1 MGVLYLLSL
10 LAGITCMLLLD
21 HRFRLFFWR
30 DAAAAAIVTAVG
42 VLFLLAWD
50 LAGIGLGIFLR
61 GQGTIATGLLIA
73 PELPIEEPVFLLF
86 LVLCTMVL
94 YTGARRLIDRR
105 VARHGGPGGTTG
117 GIGGTSGKSGTAPAT
132 KARENV

>member
-1 MGVLYLLSL
+1 MGVLYLVSL
-10 LAGITCMLLLD
+10 LLGITCMLLLD

-30 DAAAAAIVTAVG
+30 DATAAAIVTAVG

-61 GQGTIATGLLIA
+61 GEGTIATGLLIA

-94 YTGARRLIDRR
+94 YTGARRLL
-105 VARHGGPGGTTG
+105 GW
-117 GIGGTSGKSGTAPAT
+117 STATRGA
-132 KARENV
+132 KQRERENA